1 MQPKPARVVAIYP
14 GSFDPITSGHLDLI
28 ERGARIFDRLI
39 VSVLRNET
47 KQPLFSVE
55 ERMEMLCEA
64 VQGLPNVEVDSFNGL
79 LIQYAASKNA
89 TALLRGI
96 RAISDYEYELQMA
109 HMNRRLAPR
118 IETIFLMAREAHSFI
133 SSRLVKEVI
142 SLGGDING
150 LVPPFVEKRLRERLR
165 MPEANSTSTNT

>member
-28 ERGARIFDRLI
+28 ERGSRLFDRLI
-39 VSVLRNET
+39 VAVLRNES

-55 ERMEMLCEA
+55 ERLEMLCEA
-64 VQGLPNVEVDSFNGL
+64 VRDLPNVEVDSFNGL
-79 LIQYAASKNA
+79 LIHYAQSKQA

-109 HMNRRLAPR
+109 HMNRKLAPG

-133 SSRLVKEVI
+133 SSRLVKQVI
-142 SLGGDING
+142 SLGGNISG
-150 LVPPFVEKRLRERLR
+150 LVPPPVEKRLRERLHA
-165 MPEANSTSTNT
+165 EGAKGQS